1 MKNALYPENKIKV
14 AESIR
19 KNLKEAL
26 GENFLQENTTIDN
39 DELNLKYRSKE
50 FTVRVSIETN

>member
-1 MKNALYPENKIKV
+1 MNKTLYPENRIKF

-26 GENFLQENTTIDN
+26 GENFLQTNTFIDN
-39 DELNLKYRSKE
+39 GELILKYKSKKYS
-50 FTVRVSIETN
+50 VKVNIEYN

>member
-1 MKNALYPENKIKV
+1 MNKSLYPENRIKV

-26 GENFLQENTTIDN
+26 GENFLQANISTDN
-39 DELNLKYRSKE
+39 GELILTYKSKN
-50 FTVRVSIETN
+50 FTVRVSIEH